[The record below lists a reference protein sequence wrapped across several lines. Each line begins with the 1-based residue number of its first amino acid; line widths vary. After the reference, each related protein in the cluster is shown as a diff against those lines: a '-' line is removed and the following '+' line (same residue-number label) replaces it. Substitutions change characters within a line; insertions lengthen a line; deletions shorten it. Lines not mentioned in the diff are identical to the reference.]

1 MHSPWQLSPA
11 RVAFTC
17 WAGDT
22 RNDSN
27 HSWCR
32 FMFWQIFECVQ
43 FDCLVY
49 WQTSNEIRISFSKQ
63 MIRSLNRWTKQKNVP
78 SPWSILVISISDDS
92 NIQQVHITPAHER
105 HTYEYWHHTFAYT
118 QVWAG
123 MTLIPPPPHNSK
135 NERKEWSRD
144 RKRART
150 NCTVATPTKC
160 SRIADILPFS
170 VCSVIGETFLCSHAH
185 RSASDQRPNC
195 RYLDDRQCRN
205 SRTLALSR
213 CVFLSFAL

>member
-63 MIRSLNRWTKQKNVP
+63 MIRSLNRWTKQKTFRVHDQFLL
-78 SPWSILVISISDDS
+78 SRSRM
-92 NIQQVHITPAHER
+92 IQIYNRYTSRLHTNGIHMNTGTTHSHTLMYGQVWHWYHR
-105 HTYEYWHHTFAYT
+105 HHTTART
-118 QVWAG
+118 RE
-123 MTLIPPPPHNSK
+123 K
-135 NERKEWSRD
+135 NEAETEREQE
-144 RKRART
+144 
-150 NCTVATPTKC
+150 
-160 SRIADILPFS
+160 RIALWP
-170 VCSVIGETFLCSHAH
+170 H
-185 RSASDQRPNC
+185 RQNVAASLIF
-195 RYLDDRQCRN
+195 YHF
-205 SRTLALSR
+205 R
-213 CVFLSFAL
+213 CVQ